1 MIARVTNMARTK
13 EQKIA
18 FIQELKAAAAALE
31 DQGLEIPFRLAGR
44 FSPNNCLMILSQDP
58 AATNCAGFHEWRKAG
73 RIVRKGS
80 KGSAILVPLGIYT
93 DEAGSERMSFTWR
106 YVFDVRDTDPIAED
120 SPTRLKDLVDA

>member
-1 MIARVTNMARTK
+1 MARTK
-13 EQKIA
+13 EQKTA

-31 DQGLEIPFRLAGR
+31 GQDMEIPFRLAGR

-93 DEAGSERMSFTWR
+93 DNAGSERMSFTWR

-120 SPTRLKDLVDA
+120 SPALLRDLLSV